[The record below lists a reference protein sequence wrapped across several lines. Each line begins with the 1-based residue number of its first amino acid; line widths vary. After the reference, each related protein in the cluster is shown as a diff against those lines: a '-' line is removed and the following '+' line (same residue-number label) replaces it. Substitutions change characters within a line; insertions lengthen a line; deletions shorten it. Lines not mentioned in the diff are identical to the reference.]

1 MRLLASIV
9 RLGAMLS
16 DLVESRWH
24 AAAAAVRVEVRRAV
38 AAVALGNRGSR
49 GGHIRPGIRGCGHT
63 DCRLEYSPGSGS
75 GIDCRRL
82 SVTGPGS
89 SLGCA
94 PLHPMNA

>member
-38 AAVALGNRGSR
+38 AAVAW
-49 GGHIRPGIRGCGHT
+49 GIVAAVAAIFA
-63 DCRLEYSPGSGS
+63 LEFAAAAILIAAWNTHPVVAAVSIAAGFLLLALAAAWAV
-75 GIDCRRL
+75 RRC
-82 SVTGPGS
+82 TR
-89 SLGCA
+89 
-94 PLHPMNA
+94 